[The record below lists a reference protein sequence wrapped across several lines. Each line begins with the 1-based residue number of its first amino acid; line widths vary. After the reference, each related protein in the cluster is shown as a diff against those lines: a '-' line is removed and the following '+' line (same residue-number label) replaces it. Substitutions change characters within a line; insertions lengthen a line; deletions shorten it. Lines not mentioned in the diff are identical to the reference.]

1 MSVDFRQRRP
11 SEYLKIL
18 RRRIW
23 FIILPTI
30 AITAAVIWV
39 VYKLPDVY
47 ESYTLIVVKP
57 STLPNSVVL
66 SNNDDNLT
74 RQLTAITQVVTSR
87 SSLEPLVQKYD
98 LYKVERMRGEPME
111 AVIDMMRSDI
121 KVTPN
126 TSRNDITNGFNI
138 SYRYRDPRTTQAI
151 ASELA
156 GKYISAQTSA
166 ASSSAS
172 AGRTFMDNQVNQA
185 RAALSEVDKQ
195 LLDFKT
201 AHVGELPSEAQA
213 LFNQLAGLREEQK
226 ALISEV
232 GRLQDRRAA
241 ATAQLTTI
249 KAARAQQI
257 ITLAEDVTDP
267 KTTLAYSQLVTR
279 KAALQGDLI
288 RMKQELREKH
298 PDVLAKQKEIDQVQ
312 EQMDGM
318 VAEWKDKIKDKEEKL
333 KRNPDVA
340 YAAAEQEIKLTEG
353 EIKRQQTLLATNET
367 QIGSI
372 IERINK
378 VPGVEVSLSAI
389 ERDYQVKKAA
399 LDDLLVQQ
407 QKMSLN
413 ADAIT
418 QQQGEGIEV
427 VDAANLPSKPVAPKR
442 LMLSSLG
449 IAVGIGL
456 GLVLIGIFEGP
467 RLLTIQNS
475 EDARHYTGLPVL
487 LAVPELLTPQEARAV
502 PRRRK
507 LLLAAGVVATIVSIP
522 ALALALKLTH
532 VFDILMQSSGR
543 G

>member
-30 AITAAVIWV
+30 AITTAVIWV

-47 ESYTLIVVKP
+47 ESFTLIVVKP
-57 STLPNSVVL
+57 STLPNSMVL
-66 SNNDDNLT
+66 TNNEDNLM

-98 LYKVERMRGEPME
+98 LYKTERMRGEPME
-111 AVIDMMRSDI
+111 GVIDMMRSDI
-121 KVTPN
+121 RVTPN

-151 ASELA
+151 AAELA
-156 GKYISAQTSA
+156 SKYISAQTNA
-166 ASSSAS
+166 ASTSAS
-172 AGRTFMDNQVNQA
+172 AARTFMDNQVNQA
-185 RAALSEVDKQ
+185 RAALNEVDKQ

-201 AHVGELPSEAQA
+201 THVGELPSEAQA
-213 LFNQLAGLREEQK
+213 LFNQLTGLREEQK
-226 ALISEV
+226 ALIAEV

-249 KAARAQQI
+249 KAARVQQI
-257 ITLAEDVTDP
+257 INVAEDSTDP
-267 KTTLAYSQLVTR
+267 KTTLSYSQLVTR
-279 KAALQGDLI
+279 KAALQGELT

-298 PDVLAKQKEIDQVQ
+298 PDVIAKQKEIDQVQ
-312 EQMDGM
+312 EYMDSM
-318 VAEWKDKIKDKEEKL
+318 VAEQKDKIKDKEEKL
-333 KRNPDVA
+333 KKNPDVA
-340 YAAAEQEIKLTEG
+340 AAAAEQEIKLTEG
-353 EIKRQQTLLATNET
+353 EIKRQQTALATNET

-399 LDDLLVQQ
+399 LDNLLVQQ
-407 QKMSLN
+407 GKISLN
-413 ADAIT
+413 ADATT
-418 QQQGEGIEV
+418 QMQGEGIEV
-427 VDAANLPSKPVAPKR
+427 IDTANLPSKPVAPR
-442 LMLSSLG
+442 RFMLSSLG

-487 LAVPELLTPQEARAV
+487 LAVPELLTPQEARAI

-507 LLLAAGVVATIVSIP
+507 LLLAAGIVATIVSIP

-532 VFDILMQSSGR
+532 VFEFLMQNSGR

>member
-1 MSVDFRQRRP
+1 
-11 SEYLKIL
+11 LKIL

-30 AITAAVIWV
+30 AITSAVSWV

-57 STLPNSVVL
+57 STLPNSVVMN
-66 SNNDDNLT
+66 NNDDNLT

-98 LYKVERMRGEPME
+98 LYRVERMRGEPME
-111 AVIDMMRSDI
+111 GVIDMMRSDI
-121 KVTPN
+121 RVAQN

-156 GKYISAQTSA
+156 GKYISAQTSN
-166 ASSSAS
+166 SSAS
-172 AGRTFMDNQVNQA
+172 ATAARTFMDNQVDKA
-185 RAALSEVDKQ
+185 RAALNEVDKQ
-195 LLDFKT
+195 MLDFKS

-241 ATAQLTTI
+241 ATNQLTMI
-249 KAARAQQI
+249 KQARAQAI
-257 ITLAEDVTDP
+257 IDTAENVTDP

-279 KAALQGDLI
+279 KAALQGELTRLKGDL
-288 RMKQELREKH
+288 RPKH
-298 PDVLAKQKEIDQVQ
+298 PDVIAKQNEVDQVQ
-312 EQMDGM
+312 EQMDSM
-318 VAEWKDKIKDKEEKL
+318 IAEWKDKIKEKEERL
-333 KRNPDVA
+333 KKNPDVA

-378 VPGVEVSLSAI
+378 VPGVEVSLSAL
-389 ERDYQVKKAA
+389 ERDYQVKKQA
-399 LDDLLVQQ
+399 LDDLLAQQ
-407 QKMSLN
+407 QKITLN
-413 ADAIT
+413 ADATT
-418 QQQGEGIEV
+418 QMQGEGIEV

-449 IAVGIGL
+449 IAAGIGL

-475 EDARHYTGLPVL
+475 EDAQHYTGLPVL
-487 LAVPELLTPQEARAV
+487 LAVPELLTPQEARAI

-507 LLLAAGVVATIVSIP
+507 LLLAAGVIATIVSIP

-532 VFDILMQSSGR
+532 VFDFLMQSSGR

>member
-23 FIILPTI
+23 LIILPTI
-30 AITAAVIWV
+30 AITSAVIWV

-47 ESYTLIVVKP
+47 ESSTLIVVKP

-66 SNNDDNLT
+66 TNNDDNLT
-74 RQLTAITQVVTSR
+74 RQLTSITQVVTSR

-98 LYKVERMRGEPME
+98 LYKAERMRGEPME
-111 AVIDMMRSDI
+111 GVIDMMRSDI
-121 KVTPN
+121 RVMPN

-151 ASELA
+151 ATELA
-156 GKYISAQTSA
+156 SKYISAQTNA
-166 ASSSAS
+166 ASSNAI
-172 AGRTFMDNQVNQA
+172 AARNFFDNQVNQA
-185 RAALSEVDKQ
+185 RTALSEVDKQ
-195 LLDFKT
+195 MLDFKT
-201 AHVGELPSEAQA
+201 SHVGELPSEAQA
-213 LFNQLAGLREEQK
+213 LFNQLTGLREEQK

-241 ATAQLTTI
+241 ATNQLTTL
-249 KAARAQQI
+249 KAARAQAI
-257 ITLAEDVTDP
+257 INTAEDVTDP

-279 KAALQGDLI
+279 KAALQGELTRI
-288 RMKQELREKH
+288 KQELREKH
-298 PDVLAKQKEIDQVQ
+298 PDVIAKQKEIDQVQ

-318 VAEWKDKIKDKEEKL
+318 IAEWKDKIKDKEERLRK
-333 KRNPDVA
+333 NPDVA

-353 EIKRQQTLLATNET
+353 EIKRQQALLAQNET
-367 QIGSI
+367 SIGSI

-378 VPGVEVSLSAI
+378 VPGVEVSLSAL

-399 LDDLLVQQ
+399 LDQLLAQQ
-407 QKMSLN
+407 QKIALT
-413 ADAIT
+413 ADATT

-427 VDAANLPSKPVAPKR
+427 VDNANLPSKPVAPKR
-442 LMLSSLG
+442 IMLSSLG
-449 IAVGIGL
+449 IAAGIGL
-456 GLVLIGIFEGP
+456 GLLLIGIFEGP

-487 LAVPELLTPQEARAV
+487 LAVPELMTPQEARAI

-507 LLLAAGVVATIVSIP
+507 LLLAAGVIATIVSIP

-532 VFDILMQSSGR
+532 VFDFLMQSSGR

>member
-1 MSVDFRQRRP
+1 MSVEFRQRRP

-66 SNNDDNLT
+66 NSNDDNLT

-98 LYKVERMRGEPME
+98 LYKAERMRGEPME
-111 AVIDMMRSDI
+111 GVIDMMRSDI
-121 KVTPN
+121 RVTPN

-156 GKYISAQTSA
+156 GKYISAQTSN
-166 ASSSAS
+166 SSAS
-172 AGRTFMDNQVNQA
+172 ATAALTFMDNQVDKA
-185 RAALSEVDKQ
+185 RAALNEVDKQ
-195 LLDFKT
+195 MLDFKSS
-201 AHVGELPSEAQA
+201 HVGELPSEAQA

-241 ATAQLTTI
+241 ATNQLTTI
-249 KAARAQQI
+249 KAARAQAI
-257 ITLAEDVTDP
+257 VNAAEDTTDP
-267 KTTLAYSQLVTR
+267 KTTLPYSQLVTR
-279 KAALQGDLI
+279 KAALQGELT

-298 PDVLAKQKEIDQVQ
+298 PDVIAKQKEIDQVQ
-312 EQMDGM
+312 EYMDSM
-318 VAEWKDKIKDKEEKL
+318 FAEWKDKIKDKEERL
-333 KRNPDVA
+333 KKSPDVA

-378 VPGVEVSLSAI
+378 VPGVEVSLSAL
-389 ERDYQVKKAA
+389 ERDYQVKKAV
-399 LDDLLVQQ
+399 LDDLLAQQ
-407 QKMSLN
+407 QKIALN
-413 ADAIT
+413 ADATT

-487 LAVPELLTPQEARAV
+487 LAVPELLTPQEARAI

-507 LLLAAGVVATIVSIP
+507 LLLAAGVIATIVSIP

-532 VFDILMQSSGR
+532 VFDFLMQSSGR

>member
-23 FIILPTI
+23 LIILPTI

-66 SNNDDNLT
+66 TNNEDNLM

-98 LYKVERMRGEPME
+98 LYKTERMRGEPME
-111 AVIDMMRSDI
+111 GVIDMMRSDI
-121 KVTPN
+121 RVTPN

-138 SYRYRDPRTTQAI
+138 SYRYRDPRITQAI
-151 ASELA
+151 AADLA
-156 GKYISAQTSA
+156 SKYISAQTN
-166 ASSSAS
+166 ASSTSAT
-172 AGRTFMDNQVNQA
+172 AARTFMDNQVNQA
-185 RAALSEVDKQ
+185 RAALNEVDKQ
-195 LLDFKT
+195 LLDFKST
-201 AHVGELPSEAQA
+201 HVGELPSEAQA
-213 LFNQLAGLREEQK
+213 LFNQLTGLREEQK
-226 ALISEV
+226 ALIAEV

-249 KAARAQQI
+249 KAARVQQI
-257 ITLAEDVTDP
+257 INVAEDSTDP
-267 KTTLAYSQLVTR
+267 KTTLSYSQLVTR
-279 KAALQGDLI
+279 KAALQGELT

-298 PDVLAKQKEIDQVQ
+298 PDVIAKQKEIDQVQ
-312 EQMDGM
+312 EYMDSM
-318 VAEWKDKIKDKEEKL
+318 VAEQKDKIKDKEEKL
-333 KRNPDVA
+333 KKNPDVA
-340 YAAAEQEIKLTEG
+340 AAAAEQEIKLTEG
-353 EIKRQQTLLATNET
+353 EIKRQQTALATNET

-407 QKMSLN
+407 QRISLN
-413 ADAIT
+413 ADATT
-418 QQQGEGIEV
+418 QMQGEGIEV
-427 VDAANLPSKPVAPKR
+427 IDTANLPSKPVAPR
-442 LMLSSLG
+442 RFMLSSLG
-449 IAVGIGL
+449 IAVGLGL

-487 LAVPELLTPQEARAV
+487 LAVPELLTPQEARAI

-507 LLLAAGVVATIVSIP
+507 LLLAAGVIATIVSIP

-532 VFDILMQSSGR
+532 VFDFLMQSSGR

>member
-1 MSVDFRQRRP
+1 MSVDFRQRKP

-18 RRRIW
+18 RRRKW

-30 AITAAVIWV
+30 AITAAVSWV

-47 ESYTLIVVKP
+47 ESTTLIVVKP
-57 STLPNSVVL
+57 STLPTAIVTTGP
-66 SNNDDNLT
+66 DDLT
-74 RQLTAITQVVTSR
+74 RQLTSITQVVTSR
-87 SSLEPLVQKYD
+87 SSLEPLVDKYD
-98 LYKVERMRGEPME
+98 LYKSERMRGEPME
-111 AVIDMMRSDI
+111 NVIQMMREDT

-138 SYRYRDPRTTQAI
+138 SYRYRDARTTQAI
-151 ASELA
+151 AAELA
-156 GKYISAQTSA
+156 AKYINAQTSNL
-166 ASSSAS
+166 SSSAQS
-172 AGRTFMDNQVNQA
+172 ARTFIDNQVNQA
-185 RAALSEVDKQ
+185 RATLNEVDKQ
-195 LLDFKT
+195 LLDFKSQ
-201 AHVGELPSEAQA
+201 HVGELPSEAQA
-213 LFNQLAGLREEQK
+213 LFNQLTGLREEQK
-226 ALISEV
+226 ALIADV

-249 KAARAQQI
+249 KSVRAQAI
-257 ITLAEDVTDP
+257 IDTAENVTDP

-279 KAALQGDLI
+279 KAALQGELT
-288 RMKQELREKH
+288 RLKGELREKH
-298 PDVLAKQKEIDQVQ
+298 PDVIAKQKEVDQVQ
-312 EQMDGM
+312 EQMDSM
-318 VAEWKDKIKDKEEKL
+318 ISEWKEKIKEKEEKL
-333 KRNPDVA
+333 RKNPDVA

-353 EIKRQQTLLATNET
+353 EIKRQQTLLAQNENS
-367 QIGSI
+367 IASI
-372 IERINK
+372 IDRINK

-407 QKMSLN
+407 QKITLN
-413 ADAIT
+413 AEATT

-427 VDAANLPSKPVAPKR
+427 IDAANLPSKPVAPKR
-442 LMLSSLG
+442 LVLSSLG
-449 IAVGIGL
+449 IAVGLGL
-456 GLVLIGIFEGP
+456 GLVLVGIFEGP

-487 LAVPELLTPQEARAV
+487 LAVPELLTPQEARAI

-532 VFDILMQSSGR
+532 VFEFLMQSSGR